1 MPGRS
6 KLQLWFCRLVPISGA
21 RFATRLIIV
30 RCCNGGSSQT
40 GLSFTFAPFMGD
52 SNSINESSERS
63 SNMNIKPDEKTI
75 INPHGGFDLNAPNR
89 TEINP
94 ENLDP
99 AKGDR
104 FLISQS
110 LAAKIEAI
118 ARGRTHI
125 ERYAKAT
132 DPKSQWESEDNQMA
146 LAMSVNA
153 SSQIE
158 GEEIHAT
165 LIALILNEAT
175 EPVEGRP
182 LDIELKH
189 RLGVSR
195 NIYKAYMWALTSDQ
209 RDMVS
214 PAFILNV
221 HRLMFSESEH
231 YSDFAGK
238 FKDKEVVVSGAKYHV
253 KTLPS
258 IRTEE
263 AIKKLCARVNN
274 DFLKNKTDKE
284 KPLLTIAAEFL
295 VDFLAIHPFRDGNG
309 RTARLLSTYL
319 LERIGYHFAPIYPM
333 DSIINE
339 RRGEYFQALFSAQRN
354 WYSDHEDLTEWVEFY
369 VDVVFE
375 QWERAYR
382 KIKRAKGKSVSE
394 QEFAN

>member
-1 MPGRS
+1 
-6 KLQLWFCRLVPISGA
+6 
-21 RFATRLIIV
+21 
-30 RCCNGGSSQT
+30 
-40 GLSFTFAPFMGD
+40 
-52 SNSINESSERS
+52 
-63 SNMNIKPDEKTI
+63 MNIKPDEETN
-75 INPHGGFDLNAPNR
+75 INPQGGFNLSAPNR

-94 ENLDP
+94 DLLDP
-99 AKGDR
+99 IKGDR
-104 FLISQS
+104 FAISQS

-132 DPKSQWESEDNQMA
+132 DPQSLWESEDNQLA

-165 LIALILNEAT
+165 LVALILNEAT

-182 LDIELKH
+182 LEPELRH
-189 RLGVSR
+189 RLDVNRS
-195 NIYKAYMWALTSDQ
+195 IYKAYMWALTCDQ
-209 RDMVS
+209 RDMIS
-214 PAFILNV
+214 PSFILNV

-231 YSDFAGK
+231 YSSLAGK
-238 FKDKEVVVSGAKYHV
+238 FKDKEVVVSGARYHV

-258 IRTEE
+258 SRTEE
-263 AIKKLCARVNN
+263 AIKKLCIRVNH
-274 DFLKNKTDKE
+274 DFSKNKTDKE
-284 KPLLTIAAEFL
+284 KPLLTIVAEFL

-319 LERIGYHFAPIYPM
+319 LERIGYHFAPIYPI

-339 RRGEYFQALFSAQRN
+339 RRAEYFQALFSAQRN
-354 WYSDHEDLTEWVEFY
+354 WYSEHEDLTEWVEFY
-369 VDVVFE
+369 VDVVYE

-382 KIKRAKGKSVSE
+382 KIKRAKGKGVSE
-394 QEFAN
+394 QEFMG